1 MVFWSIFGSG
11 SWYDSAH
18 LCCPLFYSF
27 FIFQLLPARD
37 TTMDMDNMEFD
48 ISLINLTD
56 YILPD
61 FPSDLTPE
69 MQPAQIAALFFYA
82 LVVVVGVPGNAVVIW
97 VTGFCM
103 PRSVTSIWFLNLAVA
118 DLLCCLSLPL
128 LMVPL
133 AYDNHWHFGPM
144 ACTLV
149 KSLFYLVMYCSIL
162 QLVLISIDRWLMVS
176 KPIWCQNHRQPKH
189 AAWGCFAVWC
199 LALIGSI
206 PQFIYTREIKAG
218 EDKRECLA
226 VYPALSAWCITSF
239 RFLVAFFLPFLV
251 IVVCHW
257 VVYNIAKR
265 GVSRSRSRSK
275 KTYRVIVAMVM
286 CFFLCFLPLH
296 ILDFIV
302 LVVPL
307 TSPHSPHIYIA
318 HVLALCLAY
327 FNSCLN
333 PLLYA
338 CLGRGFKDSMNRSL
352 RNIFSFINEDP
363 VSRVSISNETKS
375 TTGENKFSLT
385 PASTLMYTV
394 T

>member
-1 MVFWSIFGSG
+1 MSAT
-11 SWYDSAH
+11 DS
-18 LCCPLFYSF
+18 
-27 FIFQLLPARD
+27 
-37 TTMDMDNMEFD
+37 TMDMDNMDFD
-48 ISLINLTD
+48 ISLINGTD

-69 MQPAQIAALFFYA
+69 MQPAQHAALFLYA
-82 LVVVVGVPGNAVVIW
+82 LVVVVGVPGNAMVIW

-103 PRSVTSIWFLNLAVA
+103 PRSVTSIWFLNLALA

-133 AYDNHWHFGPM
+133 AYDNYWHFGPT
-144 ACTLV
+144 ACIMV

-176 KPIWCQNHRQPKH
+176 KPIWCQNHRRPKH
-189 AAWGCFAVWC
+189 AAWGCFVVWW

-206 PQFIYTREIKAG
+206 PHFIYTREIRAG
-218 EDKRECLA
+218 EDKRECIA
-226 VYPALSAWCITSF
+226 VYSALSAWCITSF
-239 RFLVAFFLPFLV
+239 RFLVSFFLPFLV
-251 IVVCHW
+251 IVACHW
-257 VVYNIAKR
+257 VVYNIAKG
-265 GVSRSRSRSK
+265 GVSRGCSRSR
-275 KTYRVIVAMVM
+275 KTFRVIVAMVT

-307 TSPHSPHIYIA
+307 TSPHSPNIYNA

-352 RNIFSFINEDP
+352 RNVFSFINEEP
-363 VSRVSISNETKS
+363 VSRASISNETKS
-375 TTGENKFSLT
+375 TTGGNNFSLA
-385 PASTLMYTV
+385 PASRLMYTV